1 MSLHTLSLDIINYIS
16 TMGCFQRLCS
26 GEAPVKASHRCAV
39 GEDGVQAK
47 RGLSIQHSLGD
58 GEAEAAD
65 WEVRQSPRVGTE
77 HGEKRAAAFGKQ
89 AASSRFV
96 FLLDVCGLNCQP
108 LKFSSSQD
116 RWLMDRLS
124 RRLKKFLCPIQ
135 GRFPPCEQTLGP
147 CLPPAQVAAA
157 KLTMPGFFRGL

>member
-65 WEVRQSPRVGTE
+65 WVVRQSPRVGTE
-77 HGEKRAAAFGKQ
+77 HREKRAAAFGKQ